1 MCVGIQVVYNCNL
14 CRTHTPVGEIQ
25 WQGCHLENLGRD
37 SLPVCSAPTITQDLK
52 DIDCQMCLTEAD
64 DGHDPDDVYPEPPEH
79 PGFPLPKTEITL
91 SRYQLSRPTNNE
103 TPPRIEN
110 LAGSADELPSYEDA
124 MKDSPVNYAL
134 SELRYDAN
142 YRRILM
148 YDVHED
154 AVYHYEKLASVA
166 DKRRQLILDL
176 QTRIPSDIA
185 STTNLLHV
193 ALKTIESIMSEQQQ
207 TIYRIRWLQGH
218 LNFVKKDINFLGS
231 HYPSPS
237 EMALLKDQ
245 HRAIVRELEE
255 KHIQNSMGPTAED
268 WDSRLGTLLDNVM
281 DEWRKSIEADF
292 AEMSL
297 WAEETPREPRSTSSC
312 CLQ

>member
-1 MCVGIQVVYNCNL
+1 MCVGIQVVYNCNM

-25 WQGCHLENLGRD
+25 WQCCHLKSSEVD
-37 SLPVCSAPTITQDLK
+37 SLPVCSEQTITQDLK

-64 DGHDPDDVYPEPPEH
+64 DGHDPDDVYLEPPEH

-91 SRYQLSRPTNNE
+91 SRYQLPEPTNNE
-103 TPPRIEN
+103 TPPHIEN

-134 SELRYDAN
+134 SELRNDAN

-148 YDVHED
+148 YWVYED
-154 AVYHYEKLASVA
+154 AVYHYEKLRSVA
-166 DKRRQLILDL
+166 DKRRQLIFDL
-176 QTRIPSDIA
+176 QNRIPSDIA

-193 ALKTIESIMSEQQQ
+193 ALKTIESILFEQQQ
-207 TIYRIRWLQGH
+207 TVLRIRWLQERLH
-218 LNFVKKDINFLGS
+218 SVKKDINFLGS

-237 EMALLKDQ
+237 EMTLLKDQ

-268 WDSRLGTLLDNVM
+268 WDSRLGTLLDDVM
-281 DEWRKSIEADF
+281 GEWRKNIEADF

-297 WAEETPREPRSTSSC
+297 WAEETPREPRFTSSC